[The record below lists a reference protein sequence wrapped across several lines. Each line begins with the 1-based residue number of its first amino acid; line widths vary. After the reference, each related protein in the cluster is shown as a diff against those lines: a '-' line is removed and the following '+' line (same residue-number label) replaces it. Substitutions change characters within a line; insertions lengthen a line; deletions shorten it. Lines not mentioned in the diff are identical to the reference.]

1 MENSLKGLLLAA
13 GTIITCI
20 VISLGFFIA
29 REARDTAA
37 DGAGQ
42 ISKLNAEFNESDKVM
57 YDGLTVSGSE
67 VINVINKFRNSNLSV
82 VVETNK
88 VHTSYYYE
96 LSSKTGTS
104 GEKVWSLGGKIKTD
118 GYVAQSSSSESYIN
132 PNAQFMGDIVR
143 DVNNVIIGVVFR
155 QTE

>member
-57 YDGLTVSGSE
+57 YDGLKVSGSE
-67 VINVINKFRNSNLSV
+67 VINVINKFRNNTLAIKVVTKKNTNYYNYNLD
-82 VVETNK
+82 
-88 VHTSYYYE
+88 TSTGDVNST
-96 LSSKTGTS
+96 LGSKS
-104 GEKVWSLGGKIKTD
+104 QTD
-118 GYVAQSSSSESYIN
+118 VKDAQSPESINYIN
-132 PNAQFMGDIVR
+132 PNAQFTGDVVR
-143 DVNNVIIGVVFR
+143 DVNNVIIGIIFT
-155 QTE
+155 QTD

>member
-42 ISKLNAEFNESDKVM
+42 ISKLNAEFNESDKIM

-67 VINVINKFRNSNLSV
+67 VVNVINKFRNSNLSV
-82 VVETNK
+82 VVENNK
-88 VHTSYYYE
+88 GKTAYYYE
-96 LSSKTGTS
+96 VISKSADGGAKT
-104 GEKVWSLGGKIKTD
+104 WSLGGKTQSD
-118 GYVAQSSSSESYIN
+118 GYAVQNSSSASYIN
-132 PNAQFMGDIVR
+132 PNGQFIGDVIR
-143 DVNNVIIGVVFR
+143 DVNNVIIGIIFS